1 MVLYDDSEVIPFNQC
16 NGVKMK
22 PNNAMTKFFFKFGLA
37 LLLTGLILF
46 SVINRF
52 SIVHADVSPNEA
64 RTQLVNH
71 PYIQSSSVSGQALS
85 NPAIA
90 DQFQIL
96 AQTNDHGTIM
106 DSWTPIYPAVVIV
119 NRKPA
124 PQPARSATSVENNN
138 DEITHASAQTGAQTL
153 SQADTSSDQSQLIQT
168 TYQVNDGNT
177 QTLAQTST
185 QILAQAD
192 TKSDQIQYTQSA
204 AQDDAA
210 GLNQS
215 TDLSN
220 SQQQLSTGLKINSAL
235 DDPAGLAVS
244 DQVNDGNVQVLAQA
258 NTQMLSQA
266 NTQPQSILQLLD
278 SDQNSAQDNA
288 SGLNLS
294 TNLSSSQQQLS
305 TGLKINSALD
315 DPAGLAVA
323 NQVNDDNTQTL
334 TQIDTQS
341 LSQADTNVQFVL
353 QLFR

>member
-1 MVLYDDSEVIPFNQC
+1 
-16 NGVKMK
+16 MK
-22 PNNAMTKFFFKFGLA
+22 SNNTMTKFFFKFGLV
-37 LLLTGLILF
+37 LLLAGLILF

-124 PQPARSATSVENNN
+124 PQPARSATSVSNNN
-138 DEITHASAQTGAQTL
+138 NEITQASAQTGTQPL
-153 SQADTSSDQSQLIQT
+153 SQANTSSDQSQLIQT
-168 TYQVNDGNT
+168 TDQVNDGNT

-192 TKSDQIQYTQSA
+192 TQPQSTQITT
-204 AQDDAA
+204 QDDAA

-215 TDLSN
+215 TNLSN

-235 DDPAGLAVS
+235 DDAAGLAVS
-244 DQVNDGNVQVLAQA
+244 NQINDGNVQVLAQA

-278 SDQNSAQDNA
+278 SDQNSAQDND
-288 SGLNLS
+288 SGLNQS
-294 TNLSSSQQQLS
+294 TNLSSSQQRLS
-305 TGLKINSALD
+305 TGLKINSAQD
-315 DPAGLAVA
+315 DAAGLAAA

-334 TQIDTQS
+334 TQIGTQS
-341 LSQADTNVQFVL
+341 LSLANTNAQSVL